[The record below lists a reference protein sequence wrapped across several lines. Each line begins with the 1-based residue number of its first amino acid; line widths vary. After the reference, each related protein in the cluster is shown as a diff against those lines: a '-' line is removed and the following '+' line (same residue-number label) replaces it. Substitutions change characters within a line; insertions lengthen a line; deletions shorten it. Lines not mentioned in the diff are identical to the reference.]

1 MKKFWFSFRFFFSF
15 FFFIQKILKSNEYLT
30 AELACFSLLVPK
42 NVCAFDLVLL
52 WWSFSC
58 LFQVSVGRVYDSVLV
73 AAEGIKIAL
82 RNGVALPSNQTYR
95 GFCSSSDKQEENTSG
110 EELTKYLNEVK
121 VPTTCLLNRTPSYL
135 ICKNLN

>member
-1 MKKFWFSFRFFFSF
+1 M
-15 FFFIQKILKSNEYLT
+15 
-30 AELACFSLLVPK
+30 PK

-52 WWSFSC
+52 WWSFFC

-73 AAEGIKIAL
+73 AAEGIKRAL

-110 EELTKYLNEVK
+110 EELAKYLNEVK
-121 VPTTCLLNRTPSYL
+121 VPTTCSLNRTPYL
-135 ICKNLN
+135 ICKNLNQPNCGSRCSGIGNAKVYFF